1 MKVVYV
7 AEPHSLE
14 IREVPVP
21 EPGKGEVLV
30 RVRAGGI
37 CGSDM
42 HIYHGTNPLAKYPRI
57 IGHEFSGEVAALG
70 EGVTEFAPGDRV
82 AVDPVTSCGT
92 CYPCSIGRH
101 NVCES
106 LEVFGVHR
114 DGGFAEF
121 IALPVKNLHR
131 IPSDWSFE
139 KGALVEPFTIA
150 ANVLSRTE
158 CSGSDRLLVLGA
170 GPIGQVILQAARRL
184 GTACAV
190 ADIVDVR
197 LEKARTLG
205 AELTVNTRETS
216 LEESMAEWTGGAGVP
231 LIIDAVGSPDLF
243 PSLLRMASPAGRI
256 GLLGFSKEPSSF
268 VQLEAVKKELSIF
281 GSRLNRNKFPEVIS
295 WFSGGLVKPELL
307 VSHRFPFERV
317 REAMKFIEENP
328 SEVCKVILEFQE

>member
-1 MKVVYV
+1 M
-7 AEPHSLE
+7 
-14 IREVPVP
+14 
-21 EPGKGEVLV
+21 
-30 RVRAGGI
+30 
-37 CGSDM
+37 
-42 HIYHGTNPLAKYPRI
+42 
-57 IGHEFSGEVAALG
+57 
-70 EGVTEFAPGDRV
+70 
-82 AVDPVTSCGT
+82 
-92 CYPCSIGRH
+92 
-101 NVCES
+101 CER

-114 DGGFAEF
+114 DGGFAEY
-121 IALPVKNLHR
+121 IVLPEKNLHR

-158 CSGSDRLLVLGA
+158 CSGSDRLLILGA

-190 ADIVDVR
+190 ADIVGVR
-197 LEKARTLG
+197 LEKARSLG
-205 AELTVNTRETS
+205 AELTVNTRETP
-216 LEESMAEWTGGAGVP
+216 LEETMAEWTGGAGVP

-243 PSLLRMASPAGRI
+243 PSLLRMGSPAGRI

-295 WFSGGLVKPELL
+295 WFSDGLVKPELL
-307 VSHRFPFERV
+307 VSHRFPFEQV

-328 SEVCKVILEFQE
+328 SEVCKVILEF

>member
-1 MKVVYV
+1 MKAVYV

-14 IREVPVP
+14 IREMPMP
-21 EPGKGEVLV
+21 EPGQGEALV

-57 IGHEFSGEVAALG
+57 IGHEFSGEIESLG
-70 EGVTEFAPGDRV
+70 QGVQGFSIGDRV

-92 CYPCSIGRH
+92 CYACSIGRS
-101 NVCES
+101 NVCEN

-114 DGGFAEF
+114 HGGFAEYV
-121 IALPVKNLHR
+121 ALPVKNLHK
-131 IPSDWSFE
+131 IPSGWSFE

-158 CSGSDRLLVLGA
+158 CSGSDRLLIMGA

-197 LEKARTLG
+197 LEKARMLG
-205 AELTVNTRETS
+205 AEVTVNTKEES
-216 LEESMAEWTGGAGVP
+216 LEEAMEKWTGGKGVP
-231 LIIDAVGSPDLF
+231 LIIDAVGIPDLF
-243 PSLLRMASPAGRI
+243 PVFLRMASPAGRI
-256 GLLGFSKEPSSF
+256 GLLGFSKAPSEL
-268 VQLEAVKKELSIF
+268 VQLEVVKKELSIY

-295 WFSGGLVKPELL
+295 WFGEGSVEPELL
-307 VSHRFPFERV
+307 VSHRYPFEKI
-317 REAMKFIEENP
+317 REAMEFIQDNP
-328 SEVCKVILEFQE
+328 SEVCKVILEF